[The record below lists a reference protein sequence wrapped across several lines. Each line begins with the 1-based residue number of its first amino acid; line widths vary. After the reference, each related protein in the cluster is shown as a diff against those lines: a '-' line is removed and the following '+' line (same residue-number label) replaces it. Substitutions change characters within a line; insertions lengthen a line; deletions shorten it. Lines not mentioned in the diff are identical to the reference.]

1 MNGQRRDRTCKILC
15 VDDDTYLA
23 DLLRYA
29 LTRVGYTVQLAYTGT
44 AALRAVQAVQPDLVI
59 ADVNLPDMDGFQLCA
74 QLREQYHLP
83 VILLTGRHMDDDV
96 LTGFDHGAQD
106 YVAKPF
112 SMRIL
117 ICRVEAVLRRVSPA
131 SVENTTK
138 RLRRVHSGWFDT
150 ELQQVSANGVT
161 VKLTTTESKIL
172 ELLLSNAGQVLSAER
187 IMDELWDEESDT
199 YASVV
204 KTHIRYLR
212 SKLVAVFGDLTVIE
226 TVRGLGYTFQRLPSE
241 TSLDEVAG

>member
-1 MNGQRRDRTCKILC
+1 

-29 LTRVGYTVQLAYTGT
+29 LTRVGYSVLLAHTGA
-44 AALRAVQAVQPDLVI
+44 AALRMVDAKRPDLVI
-59 ADVNLPDMDGFQLCA
+59 ADVNLPDIEGFDLCA
-74 QLREQYHLP
+74 QLRERYHLP
-83 VILLTGRHMDDDV
+83 VILLTARHMDDDV

-112 SMRIL
+112 SMRVL

-131 SVENTTK
+131 SAERRMT
-138 RLRRVHSGWFDT
+138 RLLRLHSGWFDT
-150 ELQQVSANGVT
+150 ESQQVSGNGAV
-161 VKLTTTESKIL
+161 VKLTATESKIL
-172 ELLLSNAGQVLSAER
+172 ELLVSNSGQVLSADR
-187 IMDELWDEESDT
+187 IMDELWDAESDT

-212 SKLVAVFGDLTVIE
+212 SKLAAVFGGVTIIE
-226 TVRGLGYTFQRLPSE
+226 TVRGLGYTFQRSPSE
-241 TSLDEVAG
+241 APLEEVAG